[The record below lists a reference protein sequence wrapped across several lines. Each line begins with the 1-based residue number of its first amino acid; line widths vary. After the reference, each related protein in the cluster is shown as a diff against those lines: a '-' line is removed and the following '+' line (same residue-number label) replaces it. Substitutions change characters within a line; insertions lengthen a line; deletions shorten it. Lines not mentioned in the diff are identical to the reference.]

1 MREPG
6 DMPLM
11 LPIHPPAINL
21 SLKCQHIKFSSGMS
35 VGAYYV
41 AFVKSCTQNAFF
53 VNVYQRRV

>member
-21 SLKCQHIKFSSGMS
+21 SLKCQHIKFSSWVS

-53 VNVYQRRV
+53 AYIH